1 MTARNR
7 TPLQT
12 VNRKF
17 ELLNFHYNR
26 RFLQLIHEYRNA
38 YDNASVGQRV
48 RERKLNSRRLHNIL
62 Q

>member
-1 MTARNR
+1 MSARNR

-26 RFLQLIHEYRNA
+26 RFLQLIQEYRVA
-38 YDNASVGQRV
+38 YNNASIGQRV
-48 RERKLNSRRLHNIL
+48 REHNLNSRRLHNIL